1 MFAATAVISFCGS
14 RTRPAFHLLF
24 KTYSIQHYG
33 REHHFLWST
42 IPFFLY
48 LSPSSVIL
56 IFFHGTTVDSHP
68 PLIPL
73 VIHPPVQLPLLIPT
87 SSRVRR
93 RVFNSSPYTG
103 NRTVGESAT
112 AGKVHAHL
120 NKYQGVEHFA
130 KVNLCGQYCWGVLL
144 RWREHLLK
152 LFLLTHQVD
161 LFTVHSALRG
171 RVPVERGRL
180 DGKGKRTGQNVRLVQ
195 VM

>member
-1 MFAATAVISFCGS
+1 MFATTVISFCGS

-42 IPFFLY
+42 IPFFLS

-68 PLIPL
+68 PLIPFF
-73 VIHPPVQLPLLIPT
+73 IHPPVQLPLLIPT

-93 RVFNSSPYTG
+93 RLLNSSLYTG

-130 KVNLCGQYCWGVLL
+130 KVNLWSVLS
-144 RWREHLLK
+144 RRPPAMTGTPAQTFSPHTSSG
-152 LFLLTHQVD
+152 FI
-161 LFTVHSALRG
+161 HSSLG
-171 RVPVERGRL
+171 TPWS
-180 DGKGKRTGQNVRLVQ
+180 DPS
-195 VM
+195 